1 MSSVVKMTDATLDR
15 ICNDAKR
22 VGHRNAVQAIM
33 DWCEVNID
41 TALDDHHYLVDVV
54 SYGQLMD
61 ALKLMLNSK

>member
-1 MSSVVKMTDATLDR
+1 MSRLDKMTDDHCDTLER
-15 ICNDAKR
+15 IGRLK
-22 VGHRNAVQAIM
+22 AVEQIM
-33 DWCEVNID
+33 DWCDVNID